1 MNNNENIIQNI
12 CKNKSLYSIKTL
24 DIYNTQCDEE
34 NILFKDFIPSCRNL
48 QILNIAFLPQ
58 NFDNFLKNIKQ
69 LKQ

>member
-24 DIYNTQCDEE
+24 DINTEYAEE

-48 QILNIAFLPQ
+48 QILNLLFYH
-58 NFDNFLKNIKQ
+58 KNLVIFSKT
-69 LKQ
+69 